1 MVMVVPAG
9 RQTER
14 DLTQALAGDPT
25 AQGRLL
31 ERYRAYLE
39 LLARFQIGRRLAQ
52 KVDASDVVQEALL
65 KASRGFADFRG
76 KTETEMAAWLRHVLA
91 SALVDQ
97 VRRFYGSQR
106 RNIRLERRLLGAL
119 DRSSQALDGGLI
131 SPHSSPSQRASRQ
144 ERAVL
149 VANALTRLPEHYR
162 EVLVLRHLEE
172 LSFPEIARRSGQTVD
187 AVKSLWTRALARL
200 RESFKEWP

>member
-1 MVMVVPAG
+1 MDVPEG
-9 RQTER
+9 REAEQ
-14 DLTQALAGDPT
+14 DLAQALAGDAT

-31 ERYRAYLE
+31 ERYRAYLQ
-39 LLARFQIGRRLAQ
+39 LLARCQIGRRLGG
-52 KVDASDVVQEALL
+52 KVDASDVVQETLL
-65 KASRGFADFRG
+65 KAGRGFADFRG
-76 KTETEMAAWLRHVLA
+76 NTETEMAAWLRHILA

-97 VRRFYGSQR
+97 VRRFYGTQR
-106 RNIRLERRLLGAL
+106 RNIRLERNLLGAL
-119 DRSSQALDGGLI
+119 DRSSQALDGGLV
-131 SPHSSPSQRASRQ
+131 SPQSSPSQRASRQ
-144 ERAVL
+144 EQAVL

-200 RESFKEWP
+200 RESFKEQP